1 MSFQQLES
9 TWNKKKSSFNPFQHT
24 VTYTIKLTL
33 KAKI

>member
-9 TWNKKKSSFNPFQHT
+9 TWNKNLSSFNPFQQT
-24 VTYTIKLTL
+24 VTHTIKLTL